1 MAEIGKSTPL
11 WSTARTMPL
20 NGPAPTGP
28 LAPAGS
34 DALPSLGGDAY
45 QGAGAQPSTVGSPY
59 SDVVARA
66 MAAQAAVAVDAPT
79 ATSPEA
85 PPASG
90 TPAGTGTSEP
100 APGGTAG
107 TWTDLVETPLW
118 ELPAYTTPSEVTPE
132 PPPPPPP
139 VVAQPEPDPLPP
151 PPQPEAPTYTE
162 QWSDTITGGTFESWG
177 DPHEVSGDGLKFD
190 NYKIGTF
197 VAFKSVEGDLELRKR
212 QARLNDKET
221 GIFNVEASLTV
232 GKNQIGYTA
241 GSNTLTINGQR
252 KSVKPGETYT
262 LPDGTQVSIGVAKN
276 RKGEKQEGQPS
287 ITIRSPKGDRV
298 TLQDQGK
305 YLNFEGEISSRRAS
319 GSVFGSLGTFDSDT
333 NKHNDMR
340 LPDGTVTAD
349 VEAFLEA
356 WRVR

>member
-20 NGPAPTGP
+20 NGPATTGP
-28 LAPAGS
+28 LPPNGAEPS
-34 DALPSLGGDAY
+34 SSLGGDAY
-45 QGAGAQPSTVGSPY
+45 QGAGIAAPTVGSPY
-59 SDVVARA
+59 SDVVAKA
-66 MAAQAAVAVDAPT
+66 MAAQAAAA
-79 ATSPEA
+79 EA
-85 PPASG
+85 PV
-90 TPAGTGTSEP
+90 
-100 APGGTAG
+100 APPETVSSQLEAPSQPPGSAQPPSPG

-118 ELPAYTTPSEVTPE
+118 ELPDYTTPTEVAPE

-139 VVAQPEPDPLPP
+139 VVAQPEPDPLPAP
-151 PPQPEAPTYTE
+151 PEPGAPTYTE

-197 VAFKSVEGDLELRKR
+197 VAFRSAEGDLELQKR

-232 GKNQIGYTA
+232 GTNQIAYAA
-241 GSNTLTINGQR
+241 GSNSLTINGQR

-262 LPDGTQVSIGVAKN
+262 LPDGTKVTIGFAKN

-287 ITIRSPKGDRV
+287 ISIHSPKGDRI
-298 TLQDQGK
+298 TLQDQGN
-305 YLNFEGEISSRRAS
+305 YLNFEGAISSRRAS
-319 GSVFGSLGTFDSDT
+319 GSVFGSLGTFDSDS
-333 NKHNDMR
+333 NPHNDMR
-340 LPDGTVTAD
+340 FPDGTVTKD